1 MSSYSEIINDVKIS
15 VSDFVCTIGGEI
27 KNSESV
33 VSSVKNVGESGID
46 ALKVFIS
53 SSITGVELTINKLF
67 VSDNTEE
74 EEKKEDTEEE
84 KKEDTEE
91 IDTDLQ

>member
-33 VSSVKNVGESGID
+33 ISSVKNVGESGID
-46 ALKVFIS
+46 ALKVLIS
-53 SSITGVELTINKLF
+53 SSITGIELTINKLF
-67 VSDNTEE
+67 VSDNTEKEEKEEE
-74 EEKKEDTEEE
+74 EEKK
-84 KKEDTEE
+84 EE

>member
-1 MSSYSEIINDVKIS
+1 MSSYSEIIKDVKIS
-15 VSDFVCTIGGEI
+15 VSDFVCIIGGEI

-33 VSSVKNVGESGID
+33 ISSVKNVGESGID

-67 VSDNTEE
+67 VSDDTEE
-74 EEKKEDTEEE
+74 EEKEKEDTAEE
-84 KKEDTEE
+84 KKE
-91 IDTDLQ
+91 